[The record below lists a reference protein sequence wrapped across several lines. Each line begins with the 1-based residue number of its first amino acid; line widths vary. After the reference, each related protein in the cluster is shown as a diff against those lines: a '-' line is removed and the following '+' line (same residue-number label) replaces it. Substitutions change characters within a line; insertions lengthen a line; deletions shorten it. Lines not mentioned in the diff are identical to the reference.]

1 MTRGQVILSTSQG
14 STRRDQL
21 ADISLLAGGVP
32 RKRGGGDNPG
42 QRDQGTAID
51 FRDPGCHPSVNYV
64 GAINT
69 LSSMVINQM

>member
-21 ADISLLAGGVP
+21 ADISLLVGGVP
-32 RKRGGGDNPG
+32 RMWQGGHPG
-42 QRDQGTAID
+42 QWDEGTAVD
-51 FRDPGCHPSVNYV
+51 LRNSGCYPSVNYV